1 MNGSDFYR
9 PGCAGGTLRPWSGR
23 TVGDSIQVRLSGP
36 QAFLPFTV
44 SDGVLYPSQV
54 VRARK
59 GVEMALLD
67 ALVAGP
73 EVNLGAQLLTELDQA
88 QTRLMDKVEAQ
99 LRELEGSG
107 LLGKVEGIDYTTDY
121 ETGDRYTATLRAHI
135 RFKEQA

>member
-1 MNGSDFYR
+1 
-9 PGCAGGTLRPWSGR
+9 
-23 TVGDSIQVRLSGP
+23 
-36 QAFLPFTV
+36 
-44 SDGVLYPSQV
+44 
-54 VRARK
+54 
-59 GVEMALLD
+59 MALLD